1 MEFNQLLL
9 VAFLVESLIQTIK
22 PLYDRSKGWNL
33 DSLIALVIGIGFCY
47 IVKVN
52 LFSIVDFNL
61 DFGDPV
67 INHSVGVVLTG
78 VIASRGSNFAHD
90 LLKFVQKSA
99 MPTLDN
105 AVG

>member
-1 MEFNQLLL
+1 MELNQLLL

-33 DSLIALVIGIGFCY
+33 DALIALVVGIGFCY
-47 IVKVN
+47 LVNVN
-52 LFSIVDFNL
+52 LFSIVNINL
-61 DFGDPV
+61 DFGDPI

-90 LLKFVQKSA
+90 MLKYVQNSS
-99 MPTLDN
+99 MPTLDT

>member
-1 MEFNQLLL
+1 MELSQLLL

-33 DSLIALVIGIGFCY
+33 DALIALVVGIGFCY
-47 IVKVN
+47 IINVD
-52 LFSIVDFNL
+52 LFSIVNINL
-61 DFGDPV
+61 DFGDAV
-67 INHSVGVVLTG
+67 VNHAVGVVLTG

-90 LLKFVQKSA
+90 MLKYVQNAAAPS
-99 MPTLDN
+99 LDT